1 MVNRRASRHRARLV
15 TGIVT
20 LELVVAMGILASV
33 MLPVAYSVVREQR
46 LARAYYYRAVAME
59 IVDGEMEVLLAGE
72 WQTYSRGQHEY
83 RVRAEAAKNLPPGR
97 FLLSLNESQV
107 RLEWRPR
114 KPGQGG
120 AVTRVASI
128 PARLE
133 TKTKAP

>member
-1 MVNRRASRHRARLV
+1 MVNRPASPRRTRL
-15 TGIVT
+15 TAGIVT

-33 MLPVAYSVVREQR
+33 MLPVAYSVLREQR
-46 LARAYYYRAVAME
+46 LARALYYRAVAME
-59 IVDGEMEVLLAGE
+59 IVDGEMEVLRAGE
-72 WQTYSRGQHEY
+72 WRAYARGQHQY
-83 RVRAEAAKNLPPGR
+83 QVRAEAAKNLPPGR

-128 PARLE
+128 PASFG
-133 TKTKAP
+133 TKATAP